1 MKFKTVL
8 WCFLVATTVSIAQGK
23 KSKGDFLFYE
33 YQYKGAI
40 TAYEKELSKKK
51 LTGQQ
56 YLNLADSYLKVGNF
70 KRASKIYLDIYELEV
85 SKKDSAGI
93 MSNHRFNKL
102 LQSLSGIS
110 EKEKIDKLLKV
121 RKTFSSPEL
130 MENANFNSELLASNA
145 ASELEFEIFNLE
157 VNSPQS
163 DFSPS
168 FYNDKI
174 LFTSGRP
181 QKSRKVYEPSGE
193 SYLDIFVAK
202 VRSEGNAVNANSFTG
217 IPSSDF
223 HRATPF
229 YSKELNN
236 IFYMLSNTK
245 KGKLAFNDKGK
256 NALAIGKTN
265 GIGDFSFLLKDLSV
279 SFYYPFYDVATSKLY
294 FAADF
299 EDSYGGTDI
308 YYVHTNHGQIMSA
321 PINLGPTVNTPGNEI
336 APYVFE
342 NSLYFSSDIFYGLG
356 GMDIYKSNLRED
368 DTFSIPVNLGNGINS
383 TYDDF
388 GFIIKNNTNNG
399 LIGYFSSNR
408 EGGKGND
415 DIYGYTVAEKPGI
428 KTILIEGSVVNTSTK
443 KGISNALVE
452 VFDASGKSVKKNYSK
467 DDGFYQ
473 FEIPWEDAIH
483 IKVTKERYSNFSE
496 LYTKEEIEELQKGTL
511 DVKVSLLD
519 DLVEEREGQTVVK
532 LNKFY
537 FRKGKS
543 EITSY
548 IAKEL
553 DNVVDVIKNFPQLQ
567 LRIESHTDSRLG
579 GSTNFRISQKRSD
592 AIKKYLIDNG
602 VPNSNIL
609 YAVGYG
615 EDNLINKCKNGVFCL
630 DVQHKENERSLIV
643 VLNYN
648 VLY

>member
-145 ASELEFEIFNLE
+145 ASELKFEIFNLE

-202 VRSEGNAVNANSFTG
+202 VRPEGNAINANSFTG

-265 GIGDFSFLLKDLSV
+265 GVGDFSFLLKDLSV
-279 SFYYPFYDVATSKLY
+279 SFYYPFYNVATSKLY

-308 YYVHTNHGQIMSA
+308 YYVHTNQGQIMSA
-321 PINLGPTVNTPGNEI
+321 PINLGPTINTPGNEI

-368 DTFSIPVNLGNGINS
+368 NTFSIPVNLGNGINS

-388 GFIIKNNTNNG
+388 GFIIKNNDNNG

-428 KTILIEGSVVNTSTK
+428 KTILIEGSVVNTFNN
-443 KGISNALVE
+443 KGVSKALVE
-452 VFDASGKSVKKNYSK
+452 VFDASGKRVKEIYTK

-473 FEIPWEDAIH
+473 FEIPWEDAIN

-496 LYTKEEIEELQKGTL
+496 LYVKEEIEELQKGTL

-519 DLVEEREGQTVVK
+519 DLVEEREGQTVIK

-537 FRKGKS
+537 FRKGRS

-548 IAKEL
+548 IAKEI
-553 DNVVDVIKNFPQLQ
+553 DNVIDVIKKFPQLQ

-602 VPNSNIL
+602 VPTSNIL
-609 YAVGYG
+609 YSVGYG
-615 EDNLINKCKNGVFCL
+615 EDNLVNKCKNGVFCL
-630 DVQHKENERSLIV
+630 DIQHKENERSLIV